1 MQNDADG
8 RDNPLSLSPKY
19 QALTVAG
26 FAIAMGLAISL
37 VSLLLLVPNSGRSA
51 EGQGPKPTYFVPS
64 TEQASSMHLETVGL
78 RRFYTETI
86 ADGYVAANGGWGA
99 KVWLPKNVA
108 PGIPVLATQSS
119 DLLQAGSDLMTAEA
133 QLRIATVNEERQ
145 RKLYQVDGAALKDW
159 QQSQADLTT
168 ATVSLEAARN
178 KLRVLGKSDQEIGNI
193 LHSMPKAAGGQPG
206 SGQVFAV
213 GDLSIVWLVANVRE
227 ADALRI
233 HKGDLA
239 EVHIPAL
246 SDRIIH
252 VRISYISSTID
263 PVTHRLVVGG
273 VYRNDHGELRPNM
286 LATLDIAGQGAAE
299 APAVPDSAIIH
310 EGDQSRAWVVN
321 ANGQYSLRQLSVGR
335 SQAGYAE
342 VLHGI
347 SAGERVVTSGA
358 LFVDQANT
366 DN

>member
-8 RDNPLSLSPKY
+8 RDNPLPLSPKY

-26 FAIAMGLAISL
+26 FAIAVGLAISL

-64 TEQASSMHLETVGL
+64 TEQASSMLRETVGL

-86 ADGYVAANGGWGA
+86 ADGYVAANGGWSA
-99 KVWLPKNVA
+99 KAGLLKNVV

-119 DLLQAGSDLMTAEA
+119 ELLQAESDLVMAEA
-133 QLRIATVNEERQ
+133 QLRIAAVTEERQ
-145 RKLYQVDGAALKDW
+145 HKLYQVDGAALKDW
-159 QQSQADLTT
+159 QQSQTDLTT
-168 ATVSLEAARN
+168 AMVSVETARN

-193 LHSMPKAAGGQPG
+193 LHSIPKGAAS

-233 HKGDLA
+233 HKGDMA
-239 EVHIPAL
+239 EVHLPAL
-246 SDRIIH
+246 PDRIIH

-273 VYRNDHGELRPNM
+273 VYRNDRGELRPNM
-286 LATLDIAGQGAAE
+286 LATLDIAGQSAVD

-310 EGDQSRAWVVN
+310 EGDQSRVWVVN

-335 SQAGYAE
+335 SQAGYVE